1 MQIQQLI
8 TALQLSLRLTRLVE
22 HDSYDSSAEKN
33 GRKKTPPKRGNLDWS
48 SLFGIFSYFDSLR
61 LQVILDRLN
70 QAKPVI
76 KFILNKI
83 HRRCC
88 NT

>member
-1 MQIQQLI
+1 VQIQQLI

-22 HDSYDSSAEKN
+22 HDSYDSSEKKN

-48 SLFGIFSYFDSLR
+48 SLFGILSDLDSLG

-70 QAKPVI
+70 QAKSI
-76 KFILNKI
+76 I
-83 HRRCC
+83 
-88 NT
+88 